1 MSAARP
7 VVFSPD
13 LEQAALSAIIAGKLP
28 LSTVKPEELSKE
40 GRTVHEAV
48 RVLQAASGESE
59 LPYRS
64 VLVAAVDKL
73 GADRKTLRE
82 YLKAVRKTRSGAE
95 VDEVLRSVRNRQAV
109 VSLIDECTEQL
120 GTGNFDLATLA
131 GKLAGK
137 LAVGTGGTLVPVSEL
152 VKSGIPE
159 SPRGLVFGQLPELS
173 RVSGGLMKLWV
184 IGGEPKIGKSTLA
197 LQLALYASQHIPVL
211 YYDFENG
218 QDTMVFHLYEALG
231 KDIAKLQR
239 VTGNLFLRDSIRTLE
254 TDMAVL
260 KPPALIVVDSLQKL
274 PTRADERRTGLDGWI
289 RKFEL
294 IKQKG
299 YTVLILSELNREGYQ
314 NKKGSSRKFSY
325 KDTGEVEYSCDF
337 GVELKRSR
345 KDDDIIEVHVTANRH
360 YPFRGHVTDLER
372 VNNWMFT
379 EVTSYAE
386 SE

>member
-239 VTGNLFLRDSIRTLE
+239 ITGNLFLRDSIRTLE

-274 PTRADERRTGLDGWI
+274 PTRADGSARSKERARIETLQGTGKITPLAGWGI
-289 RKFEL
+289 GTRDRSCN
-294 IKQKG
+294 G
-299 YTVLILSELNREGYQ
+299 NHGSREGHTHPCGDSVARPSDGTGAGIWTRSKPRISFFYTGQ
-314 NKKGSSRKFSY
+314 GGASRPP
-325 KDTGEVEYSCDF
+325 
-337 GVELKRSR
+337 SR
-345 KDDDIIEVHVTANRH
+345 RWIWSVTEDC
-360 YPFRGHVTDLER
+360 PG
-372 VNNWMFT
+372 M
-379 EVTSYAE
+379 
-386 SE
+386 

>member
-1 MSAARP
+1 MSAAKP
-7 VVFSPD
+7 VMFSTD

-28 LSTVKPEELSKE
+28 LATVKPEELSKE

-48 RVLQAASGESE
+48 RVLQASSGESK

-73 GADRKTLRE
+73 GADRTALRVF
-82 YLKAVRKTRSGAE
+82 LTAVRKTRSGVE
-95 VDEVLRSVRNRQAV
+95 VNDILQSVRNRQAV
-109 VSLIDECTEQL
+109 VSLINECTEQL
-120 GTGNFDLATLA
+120 GTGNFNLTSLA
-131 GKLAGK
+131 GKLS
-137 LAVGTGGTLVPVSEL
+137 VHTGGALIPVSEL

-159 SPRGLVFGQLPELS
+159 PPRGLVFKRLPELS
-173 RVSGGLMKLWV
+173 RVSGGLMKLWA

-197 LQLALYASQHIPVL
+197 LQLSLSTAQHMPVL

-218 QDTMVFHLYEALG
+218 QDTLIYHLYEALG
-231 KDIAKLQR
+231 KDIKKLQR
-239 VTGNLFLRDSIRTLE
+239 VSTNLFIRASIRTLE

-314 NKKGSSRKFSY
+314 NKKGSSRKFAY
-325 KDTGEVEYSCDF
+325 KDTGEVEYSVDF
-337 GVELKRSR
+337 GVELRPSR
-345 KDDDIIEVHVTANRH
+345 KDDSIVEVHVVANRH
-360 YPFRGHVTDLER
+360 YPEKGHIADLER
-372 VNNWMFT
+372 VNDWSFR
-379 EVTSYAE
+379 EIESYAE